1 MFEFFSM
8 GGYALYVWTSYAIAL
23 VILGG
28 VVLWTARQYRSVR
41 VSAIRRAQQHRRKK
55 S

>member
-1 MFEFFSM
+1 MLEFLNM

-23 VILGG
+23 IILGG
-28 VVLWTARQYRSVR
+28 VVLWSAHRYRSVR
-41 VSAIRRAQQHRRKK
+41 VSAIRRAQQHRRK

>member
-1 MFEFFSM
+1 MSEFFNM
-8 GGYALYVWTSYAIAL
+8 GGYAVYVWTSYAIAL
-23 VILGG
+23 IILGG
-28 VVLWTARQYRSVR
+28 VVFWTVHQYRSVR